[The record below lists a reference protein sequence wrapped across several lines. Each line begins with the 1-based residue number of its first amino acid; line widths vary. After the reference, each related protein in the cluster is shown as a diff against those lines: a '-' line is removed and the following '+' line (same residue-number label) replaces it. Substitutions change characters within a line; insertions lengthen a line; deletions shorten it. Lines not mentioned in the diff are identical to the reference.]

1 MEGQH
6 NKAWWR
12 ELFIDK
18 SVDFV
23 LLIVGVYIA
32 FQLANWKVEADQIAQ
47 ERAYLNDMLVDL
59 DKDIKELKENL
70 ESLRSDKKSLD
81 DYLKNEN
88 ADSLANVLLD
98 ILSLETFSANQSAYQ
113 TLVSGNAL
121 SSFHNREIR
130 NRITEYYTRY
140 TPIRRFEEVYTSV
153 LFKVA
158 DHFTDAVDYPRR
170 KVIDPSIVKKSGTRN
185 FYFLVEGQ
193 LQDGIEA
200 YEDALEKAEALQ
212 SSIKAED

>member
-1 MEGQH
+1 MMC
-6 NKAWWR
+6 WSTLTR
-12 ELFIDK
+12 I
-18 SVDFV
+18 S
-23 LLIVGVYIA
+23 
-32 FQLANWKVEADQIAQ
+32 
-47 ERAYLNDMLVDL
+47 
-59 DKDIKELKENL
+59 KELKENL

-98 ILSLETFSANQSAYQ
+98 VLSLETFSANQSAYQ

-158 DHFTDAVDYPRR
+158 DHFTDAVDYSRR
-170 KVIDPSIVKKSGTRN
+170 KVIDPLIVKRSGTRN

-200 YEDALEKAEALQ
+200 YEDALEKAEALRT
-212 SSIKAED
+212 SIKAEE